1 MLARDYA
8 VQIATSVR
16 AREQDVID
24 QLEHLKAP
32 KAEGE
37 RDDESAP
44 EGFERAVAPRR
55 PARNLPRAEI
65 NRRRFERQLLT
76 LAARRPDLAL
86 LHADALA
93 QTQWHEQAHAAIAQS
108 MLDVLAEDPAA
119 SSARLVTEASRALP
133 AAAAVLT
140 SGTVSETAAPEQLAA
155 FLVEEL
161 AIGDAEDAVGALR
174 AQIADPSRLDPDE
187 LEMLYE
193 TVAAMQQDLKRRR
206 AAHKPLSPR
215 S

>member
-37 RDDESAP
+37 RDEAGAADGAP
-44 EGFERAVAPRR
+44 AAAPPR
-55 PARNLPRAEI
+55 PSRSLPRAEI

-86 LHADALA
+86 LHAAALA
-93 QTQWHEQAHAAIAQS
+93 QTQWHEQAHAVIAQS
-108 MLDVLAEDPAA
+108 MLDTLAEDPAS
-119 SSARLVTEASRALP
+119 SSARLVAQASRALP
-133 AAAAVLT
+133 AAASVLT
-140 SGTVSETAAPEQLAA
+140 SGTVSETSTPEHLAS

-206 AAHKPLSPR
+206 AAHKPLS
-215 S
+215 